1 MELKVERYRLLIIPE
16 TPQDEAMLEEVFGL
30 KKAGDSVE
38 MKRVN
43 AMGLGCWAYAEIDK
57 PNAPQQ
63 GRRSRT
69 LPAVVGGL
77 DSETKG

>member
-43 AMGLGCWAYAEIDK
+43 AMGLSCWAYAEIDK
-57 PNAPQQ
+57 PNPVVTVAPLAA
-63 GRRSRT
+63 RKVDD
-69 LPAVVGGL
+69 VVR
-77 DSETKG
+77 

>member
-57 PNAPQQ
+57 PNAEGEAQ
-63 GRRSRT
+63 GKR
-69 LPAVVGGL
+69 G
-77 DSETKG
+77 